1 MQSNKPCL
9 EPNYCWD
16 VFNIHPLS
24 SPPLFAAPHIY
35 PSIRALFVWMH
46 SQSGDRKSLSD
57 AVVIGGNHLDSV
69 TTYNYYNLESFGK
82 SDTNGT
88 HINLNN
94 IAAML
99 WTNCSTS
106 SLDTGVKH
114 RCLLL
119 SAVNSQSRALNV
131 SAQFTAWVILSL
143 CLSPLLLCSFY
154 PPISDCS
161 VSSLWRVFICVIV
174 CAWLTVSIG

>member
-1 MQSNKPCL
+1 
-9 EPNYCWD
+9 
-16 VFNIHPLS
+16 
-24 SPPLFAAPHIY
+24 
-35 PSIRALFVWMH
+35 MH

-57 AVVIGGNHLDSV
+57 AVVIGGNHLDFV

-106 SLDTGVKH
+106 SLDAGVKH

-131 SAQFTAWVILSL
+131 SAQFTA
-143 CLSPLLLCSFY
+143 
-154 PPISDCS
+154 
-161 VSSLWRVFICVIV
+161 
-174 CAWLTVSIG
+174 

>member
-1 MQSNKPCL
+1 ML
-9 EPNYCWD
+9 ETKLLLRCFY
-16 VFNIHPLS
+16 IHPLS

-57 AVVIGGNHLDSV
+57 AVVIGGNHLDFV
-69 TTYNYYNLESFGK
+69 TTYNYYNLESFGF
-82 SDTNGT
+82 SLLWMETNGT

-106 SLDTGVKH
+106 SLDAGLKH

-119 SAVNSQSRALNV
+119 SAINSQSRALSV

>member
-1 MQSNKPCL
+1 ML
-9 EPNYCWD
+9 ETKLLLRCFLYT
-16 VFNIHPLS
+16 S
-24 SPPLFAAPHIY
+24 PLFTSLFCCPHIY

-57 AVVIGGNHLDSV
+57 AVIIGGNHLDFV
-69 TTYNYYNLESFGK
+69 TTYNYYNLELFVFS
-82 SDTNGT
+82 SLWMETNGT

-106 SLDTGVKH
+106 SLDAVVKH

-119 SAVNSQSRALNV
+119 SAVNSQSRALSV
-131 SAQFTAWVILSL
+131 STQFTAWVILSL

-154 PPISDCS
+154 PPISTALS
-161 VSSLWRVFICVIV
+161 VLCGGCLFVWLCVHG
-174 CAWLTVSIG
+174 WPFPFG